1 MSLRSTENVL
11 KTVSVA
17 GAPIEMSAKIKSLGV
32 VFDKKLTFD
41 KHVAAV
47 CHACYFHIRALC
59 HMRSSLTEE
68 LAKTVA
74 CAIVGSRPD
83 YCNSVLYGMSQ
94 TNFDKLQRVQNT
106 LARVV
111 TGTTRFDLIMPVLR
125 GCTGY
130 PSNQGSVLSWP
141 HSPSKLVNPAIPGT

>member
-1 MSLRSTENVL
+1 
-11 KTVSVA
+11 
-17 GAPIEMSAKIKSLGV
+17 MSAEIKSLGV

-47 CHACYFHIRALC
+47 CRGCYFHIRAFR
-59 HMRSSLTEE
+59 HVRSSLTEG

-74 CAIVGSRPD
+74 CAIVGSRLD

-111 TGTTRFDLIMPVLR
+111 TGTTRFDHITPVLEGLHWLPIKSR
-125 GCTGY
+125 VSFKLAT
-130 PSNQGSVLSWP
+130 LAF
-141 HSPSKLVNPAIPGT
+141 KLVNPANPGT